1 MKKIKKGGENI
12 FMAQK
17 KNTKIISQVRS
28 SESTIS
34 LALGI
39 LVVLV
44 AGFFLFKY
52 FKKLATK
59 PNESQVNE
67 GATETQEE
75 KQAGETGEEQKT
87 LPTKYIVQ
95 KGDNLWKISLKFYG
109 SGYNWVDISRQN
121 NLKNPGLIEEGEELQ
136 IPNVPAKKPVLAKT
150 NQEVNQPIT
159 GNSYTVVKGD
169 NLWNISVRAYQDGY
183 KWTEIAKANRL
194 VNPGL
199 IHPGNQLVIPR

>member
-1 MKKIKKGGENI
+1 MKKGGENL

-17 KNTKIISQVRS
+17 KNTKIISQIRS

-52 FKKLATK
+52 FKNLATK

-67 GATETQEE
+67 GAAETQEQ
-75 KQAGETGEEQKT
+75 KQAGEAGEEQKT

-136 IPNVPAKKPVLAKT
+136 IPNMPAKKPVLAKT

-199 IHPGNQLVIPR
+199 IHSGNQLIIPR